1 MTTKIH
7 AVVDALGN
15 PIRLLLTGG
24 QTHDS
29 VPVRELLSGII
40 AEYILADKAYDKDSL
55 IIDVENG
62 GATAVIPPR
71 RNRLV
76 QRAYDK
82 HLYKERHLI
91 ECFFCKLKEFRRVAS
106 RYEKLGSTFLAMI
119 TIASCL
125 IWMR

>member
-40 AEYILADKAYDKDSL
+40 AKYILADKAYDKDSL
-55 IIDVENG
+55 IIDVENA

-106 RYEKLGSTFLAMI
+106 RYEKLGSTFLAMV